1 MTRLHDASDIG
12 AVLPETANTA
22 DAVDD
27 GSFDIAVLLEHELT
41 GTSARRMTELYQMK
55 STPCRYHLVRPL
67 GDGSAH
73 SDGARQEAER
83 LVRKSVERM
92 EALQA
97 SASGVVADHEPIEA
111 LLDAVTTTHSQEIV
125 VVTKPHRLATLL
137 HRDLAS
143 KVRSQVDLP
152 MVHLVER

>member
-1 MTRLHDASDIG
+1 MTRLHNDSETG
-12 AVLPETANTA
+12 TVLAQTGSTA
-22 DAVDD
+22 DPSDD
-27 GSFDIAVLLEHELT
+27 SFDVAVLLENELT

-55 STPCRYHLVRPL
+55 SIPCRYHLVRPL
-67 GDGSAH
+67 GDISARTVA
-73 SDGARQEAER
+73 ARQEAER

-97 SASGVVADHEPIEA
+97 SASGIVVDDEPIEA
-111 LLDAVTTTHSQEIV
+111 LLDAVTTTDSQEIV
-125 VVTKPHRLATLL
+125 VVTRPHRLATLF

-143 KVRSQVDLP
+143 RIRPRVDLP